1 MHNNNSESLRII
13 PDTYKKHTLCCIKVS
28 KNVNFVFKM
37 SIENGTNKNE
47 TTFAQF
53 LIQFK
58 MIKCNVLYRYC
69 AMFHDRKDL
78 GRDQS

>member
-1 MHNNNSESLRII
+1 MLNQSSE
-13 PDTYKKHTLCCIKVS
+13 
-28 KNVNFVFKM
+28 NVNFVFKM
-37 SIENGTNKNE
+37 SIENGTNKND

-58 MIKCNVLYRYC
+58 VVNYNILYRYC
-69 AMFHDRKDL
+69 AKFHNRKDL